1 VTASTIGAGALA
13 GDAGRGDRLAV
24 LDEAPADRVGAEL
37 AQLLEEEPVAG
48 RPLALQQPGG
58 AEHQGAG
65 ADRGRPLGPL
75 VDPAQPGEDALVLHQ
90 RPVAFAAGD
99 EDDVGLRHLVE
110 GEVGAEPK
118 RAAVGPH
125 LPLGGGD
132 EPDLPPRHRAK
143 HLVGPDRVEGGELV
157 EDEDGDLHGGDPTS
171 RLLTPSAPVSRRDRI
186 KLSEG
191 ELLEL
196 LEGER
201 VAVVSS
207 LGPRGWPHSMPMWFV
222 PREGEVWIWTYA
234 KSQKVRNLERD
245 PRATVL
251 VETGHEY
258 GELRGAMIEAEA
270 EIHRDF
276 ETVIG
281 FAEELTLRYAE
292 GISSVEGDAKAALE
306 AQAPK
311 RVAIH
316 FKPVRT
322 ATWDHRKLGGT
333 Y

>member
-1 VTASTIGAGALA
+1 M
-13 GDAGRGDRLAV
+13 
-24 LDEAPADRVGAEL
+24 
-37 AQLLEEEPVAG
+37 
-48 RPLALQQPGG
+48 
-58 AEHQGAG
+58 
-65 ADRGRPLGPL
+65 
-75 VDPAQPGEDALVLHQ
+75 
-90 RPVAFAAGD
+90 
-99 EDDVGLRHLVE
+99 
-110 GEVGAEPK
+110 
-118 RAAVGPH
+118 
-125 LPLGGGD
+125 
-132 EPDLPPRHRAK
+132 
-143 HLVGPDRVEGGELV
+143 
-157 EDEDGDLHGGDPTS
+157 
-171 RLLTPSAPVSRRDRI
+171 SAVSRRDQI

-196 LEGER
+196 MEAER
-201 VAVVSS
+201 IAVVAS
-207 LGPRGWPHSMPMWFV
+207 LGPRGWPHSMPLWFV
-222 PREGEVWIWTYA
+222 PRQGEVWIWTYA

-251 VETGHEY
+251 IEAGYEY

-311 RVAIH
+311 RVAIR
-316 FKPVRT
+316 FRPVRT